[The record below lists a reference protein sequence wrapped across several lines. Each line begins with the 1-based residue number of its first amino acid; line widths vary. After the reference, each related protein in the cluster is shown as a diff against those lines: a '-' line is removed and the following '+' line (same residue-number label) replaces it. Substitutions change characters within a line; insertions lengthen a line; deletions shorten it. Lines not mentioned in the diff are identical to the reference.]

1 MTCNHR
7 IKVIYC
13 SRAAELRQ
21 ARDPFNT
28 NFYAT
33 NWVKSVASSRV
44 AVAVWK
50 GPRRRNLKSTG
61 LYEQQPVTKLAVTC
75 VNCGTAAVV
84 DRVLLAWLVT
94 SWDHRLPPHRSAG
107 TCRRLTSLQVTQGQR
122 QEVHDQNNDRLIPST
137 VAVWG
142 RRPPNKWTRYERH
155 AIRSTVSHSHILVK
169 YQVHNTWYLVCTFH
183 LLHDRWIKTFSN
195 AF

>member
-84 DRVLLAWLVT
+84 DRVLLA
-94 SWDHRLPPHRSAG
+94 
-107 TCRRLTSLQVTQGQR
+107 
-122 QEVHDQNNDRLIPST
+122 
-137 VAVWG
+137 
-142 RRPPNKWTRYERH
+142 
-155 AIRSTVSHSHILVK
+155 
-169 YQVHNTWYLVCTFH
+169 
-183 LLHDRWIKTFSN
+183 
-195 AF
+195 